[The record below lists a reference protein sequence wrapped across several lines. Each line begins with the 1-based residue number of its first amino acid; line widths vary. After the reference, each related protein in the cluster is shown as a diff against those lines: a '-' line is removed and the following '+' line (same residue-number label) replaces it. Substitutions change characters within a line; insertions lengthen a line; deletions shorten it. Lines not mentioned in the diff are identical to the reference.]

1 MANSQLQAMKPV
13 RRREGPAAKYLS
25 YSLVYHA
32 TPLERVAMIKRGV
45 PASEAKSML
54 AHLAISQSVAFQALK
69 LSPATVNRKAAQHQ
83 TLSADESER
92 VIGLARLIGQ
102 LEAMIEASGDPEG
115 FDATA
120 WMSRWL
126 REPLPAFGGVPPV
139 ELMDTMEGQAMVS
152 KALEQT
158 QSGAY
163 A

>member
-1 MANSQLQAMKPV
+1 MANPQLQAMKPV
-13 RRREGPAAKYLS
+13 RRGEAPASKPLS
-25 YSLVYHA
+25 YSLVYLA

-45 PASEAKSML
+45 PAAEAKSMI
-54 AHLAISQSVAFQALK
+54 AHLAIAQAVAFQALK
-69 LSPATVNRKAAQHQ
+69 LSPATVNRKAAQHK